1 VDIGIDQF
9 PSKVFGER
17 ESGSLFTRC
26 QDGFRGGGDYS
37 GDSGDLLLEEATEG
51 RGVPN
56 PHFDEIAI
64 AAGDEMDLL
73 NIGQA
78 TEPTAHCFIFGS
90 RSLHV
95 DESDLGPLEVF
106 WVESNLISVDNPLFF
121 QFADSLKN
129 GRWREADLSG
139 HFDIGDACFVL
150 EDFENFQADCVKHL

>member
-17 ESGSLFTRC
+17 ESGGLFTRC

-51 RGVPN
+51 RGVTN
-56 PHFDEIAI
+56 PHFDEIAV

-78 TEPTAHCFIFGS
+78 TELVADRFIFS
-90 RSLHV
+90 CHSLHV
-95 DESDLGPLEVF
+95 DESNLGPLEVF
-106 WVESNLISVDNPLFF
+106 WVESNLIAVDNSLFF

-129 GRWREADLSG
+129 GRWSEADLSG
-139 HFDIGDACFVL
+139 HFDIGDPCLVL
-150 EDFENFQADCVKHL
+150 EDFEDFQADCVKHL